1 MPVPIGS
8 SWKFPAMASPDGGS
22 YPVAALGM
30 TAMTVNSPM
39 SLISL
44 EMLHAT
50 LSAPF
55 VQSSLKLE
63 HCSWS
68 NFHLLLL
75 QASIVLPPKV
85 WPMDQ
90 QHWNHLGAC
99 QKGRILDCT
108 PDLLKQILYFNQI
121 PGVSSAHLS

>member
-1 MPVPIGS
+1 
-8 SWKFPAMASPDGGS
+8 
-22 YPVAALGM
+22 
-30 TAMTVNSPM
+30 MTVNSSV

-55 VQSSLKLE
+55 AQSSLKLE

-75 QASIVLPPKV
+75 QVLYCFTTQSVVHGSAASES
-85 WPMDQ
+85 
-90 QHWNHLGAC
+90 LGSLLER
-99 QKGRILDCT
+99 Q
-108 PDLLKQILYFNQI
+108 DLGLYPRPTKTDSLF
-121 PGVSSAHLS
+121 

>member
-1 MPVPIGS
+1 
-8 SWKFPAMASPDGGS
+8 MASPDGGS

-30 TAMTVNSPM
+30 TAMTANSPM

-75 QASIVLPPKV
+75 QVLYCLATQSV
-85 WPMDQ
+85 I
-90 QHWNHLGAC
+90 HGSAALESLGSLLER
-99 QKGRILDCT
+99 Q
-108 PDLLKQILYFNQI
+108 DLGLYPRPTKTDSLF
-121 PGVSSAHLS
+121 